1 MTEEEYKE
9 EAYAKEH
16 DRLLKMQE
24 AREKKDQTLKSHE

>member
-1 MTEEEYKE
+1 MTEEEYAE

-24 AREKKDQTLKSHE
+24 ARKKKDQPLNSEE